1 MENMNIEKFSE
12 MAKEYIAKN
21 DKENRL
27 LNAFIN
33 KIRKE
38 QPAKE
43 ITPNDVINLK
53 YAIKVLVSQ
62 GKTEQEI
69 EQYCLTEFKFDNSYV
84 SIKYLKKEVK
94 KILKQAL

>member
-1 MENMNIEKFSE
+1 MEINSVEQFLE
-12 MAKEYIAKN
+12 MAREDKAKN
-21 DKENRL
+21 DKADNL
-27 LNAFIN
+27 LNAFII

-38 QPAKE
+38 EPAKE
-43 ITPNDVINLK
+43 IAPNDVINMKHTIRWL
-53 YAIKVLVSQ
+53 INQ